1 MTVKNQSGKRESWQV
16 IRRFDGAR
24 DPEELLRALIQAHRR

>member
-1 MTVKNQSGKRESWQV
+1 MKAEKQSGKREKWQV
-16 IRRFDGAR
+16 TRRFDGER

>member
-1 MTVKNQSGKRESWQV
+1 MTAKKPSGKREVWQV
-16 IRRFDGAR
+16 TRRFEGAR